1 MFEMTCGVLL
11 IVPAAMKWM
20 PMLTPAA
27 AVALALESLI
37 LAVLFAR
44 HSLQLTAANPL
55 VWVVGM
61 ALMAAFIAYDRYAL
75 RSAA

>member
-1 MFEMTCGVLL
+1 
-11 IVPAAMKWM
+11 M

-27 AVALALESLI
+27 AAALAVESLI

-55 VWVVGM
+55 VWVVAI
-61 ALMAAFIAYDRYAL
+61 ALMAAFVAYGRYSLTNVSRGRIAATDSRTA
-75 RSAA
+75 S